1 MTDLTRVA
9 TVETG
14 LVAAVLQGTYGLWFI
29 RKTGHGYQ
37 DEEVATPE
45 RLLEL
50 RRDGYALTGDVALYV
65 ALYGPKALQ
74 EPAVSQSALDA
85 DSAGY
90 GAGVSLI
97 GALAGDDGRDE
108 GEW

>member
-1 MTDLTRVA
+1 MTETQLATRLLA
-9 TVETG
+9 TVRQGNYGMWFVRLTG
-14 LVAAVLQGTYGLWFI
+14 NGYPTDEAV
-29 RKTGHGYQ
+29 
-37 DEEVATPE
+37 TPE
-45 RLLEL
+45 RLLQL
-50 RRDGYALTGDVALYV
+50 RHDGYALTGDVALYV

-90 GAGVSLI
+90 GAGVALI

>member
-14 LVAAVLQGTYGLWFI
+14 LVATVRQGNYGLWFI
-29 RKTGHGYQ
+29 RLTGNGFPT
-37 DEEVATPE
+37 EEVASPE
-45 RLLEL
+45 RLLAL
-50 RRDGYALTGDVALYV
+50 RRDGYVLGGDVALYV
-65 ALYGPKALQ
+65 ALYGLKALQ

-90 GAGVSLI
+90 GAGVALI
-97 GALAGDDGRDE
+97 GALAGDDGRNE